1 MLYSP
6 LQPVEKQGDTLLN
19 DTSRDAIVLVNATLI
34 PTDAMQHMELE
45 ERDDLSERE
54 DGAEEEQVEEEA
66 AAAVGLDVLLTATPT
81 PTASTLALIEL
92 DTEKATTIERGDN
105 AEEIQPLNSSI
116 STEKGTLHIAS
127 PVEICSIDNEN
138 LDDLRIADSPSTTTT
153 SSPPE
158 TTPLLATEPPSQAA
172 STEESSL
179 QDSQGEAFKIAKR
192 KSAIS
197 LIPRKQQSANLL
209 PDANVKKDGRRTS
222 SNSFIPVL
230 ATRHQHASICL
241 VPSSKDALT
250 TVPVTWSPS
259 SSSERN
265 SVSSDSASS
274 CGSQHQEKRASLIA
288 KSSTS
293 QQQLLQSKIPK
304 ASFGMPLT
312 ANAEISKVPTTAQQ
326 HVSRLPTKRNS
337 TLA

>member
-1 MLYSP
+1 

-19 DTSRDAIVLVNATLI
+19 DTCRDAIVLVNATLI

-45 ERDDLSERE
+45 ETNDLLEKENS
-54 DGAEEEQVEEEA
+54 AEEEQ
-66 AAAVGLDVLLTATPT
+66 AAVELDVFLAATAAPT
-81 PTASTLALIEL
+81 VSTLTLVVDTVIEP
-92 DTEKATTIERGDN
+92 GDN
-105 AEEIQPLNSSI
+105 AEETQSLHSSI
-116 STEKGTLHIAS
+116 SADKDTLEIAS
-127 PVEICSIDNEN
+127 PVEMCSSTIDNEN
-138 LDDLRIADSPSTTTT
+138 LDDLQTADS
-153 SSPPE
+153 SSPTTCSPPPPE
-158 TTPLLATEPPSQAA
+158 MTPTPLATEPSSQAA

-179 QDSQGEAFKIAKR
+179 QDSQGDTFKIAKR

-197 LIPRKQQSANLL
+197 LIPRSKQQQQSVHVL
-209 PDANVKKDGRRTS
+209 PDANVKKDGNRRAS
-222 SNSFIPVL
+222 SSSFIPVL
-230 ATRHQHASICL
+230 ATRHQHASVCL
-241 VPSSKDALT
+241 MPSKDAALA

-274 CGSQHQEKRASLIA
+274 CGSQHQEKRTSLIA
-288 KSSTS
+288 KPSAN
-293 QQQLLQSKIPK
+293 QQQLLVLQSKIPK

-312 ANAEISKVPTTAQQ
+312 ANTEISKAVPTTTTTALQQ